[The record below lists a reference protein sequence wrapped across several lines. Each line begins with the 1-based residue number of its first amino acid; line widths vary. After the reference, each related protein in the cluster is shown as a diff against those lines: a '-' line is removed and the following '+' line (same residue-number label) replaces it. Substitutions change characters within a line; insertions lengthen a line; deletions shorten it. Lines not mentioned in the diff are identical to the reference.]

1 MITRWWLTYSSSGDL
16 SPSFEA
22 SPISPM
28 GGWKFRLLCPISVD
42 EIHLKPH
49 VGNHLNTYIYENTIL
64 NHHWKMPT
72 TILDGYPICGFPK
85 IGVPR
90 KIIHFF
96 IGFSIINQPAIG
108 VPPWKSPYLPV
119 GQPFLHR
126 HRPGHERVGQCI
138 GGELDDVQGLLR
150 LVLRQDPRNVNGKWW
165 VNIWAMWLKQ

>member
-49 VGNHLNTYIYENTIL
+49 VGNHLNTYIYDNTIL

-72 TILDGYPICGFPK
+72 TILYGFYPICGFPK
-85 IGVPR
+85 IGIPG

-96 IGFSIINQPAIG
+96 IGFSITDQPAIG
-108 VPPWKSPYLPV
+108 VPPWKPPYLPV

-126 HRPGHERVGQCI
+126 HRPATKGSASASVESWTMCRVSCASSW
-138 GGELDDVQGLLR
+138 
-150 LVLRQDPRNVNGKWW
+150 GKTL
-165 VNIWAMWLKQ
+165 AMWMGNDG

>member
-22 SPISPM
+22 SPMEVQIAMPHFCWWNPFKTTC
-28 GGWKFRLLCPISVD
+28 WKPF
-42 EIHLKPH
+42 EHLY
-49 VGNHLNTYIYENTIL
+49 LWNTIL

-72 TILDGYPICGFPK
+72 TILDGFYPICGFPK
-85 IGVPR
+85 IGLPR

-126 HRPGHERVGQCI
+126 HRPATKGSASASVESWTMCRVSCASSW
-138 GGELDDVQGLLR
+138 
-150 LVLRQDPRNVNGKWW
+150 GKTL
-165 VNIWAMWLKQ
+165 AMWMGNDG